1 MAPTKETRK
10 KERKKNSFLLLSV
23 SKRRFQ
29 SFVKNRMS
37 NVSRLTLSPAR
48 TRYLSI
54 LAIDKDIL
62 SQRKYSLAKYRG
74 TNLFLLLY
82 FTLISFI
89 DTHPT
94 HGKMPRSHTAS
105 SIVSSYVA
113 KGLTCREPN
122 QPPPLPSVRFNR
134 SSSHTRRRA
143 RGFCAQVRNIAWQ
156 RAARGPRPK
165 LRGWRLLR
173 RGCARVRF
181 AFACVA

>member
-122 QPPPLPSVRFNR
+122 QPPLSPLCVSIDLAATHAAVHAVSVHKCGI
-134 SSSHTRRRA
+134 S
-143 RGFCAQVRNIAWQ
+143 RGKERLGG
-156 RAARGPRPK
+156 RGQNC
-165 LRGWRLLR
+165 GGG
-173 RGCARVRF
+173 GC
-181 AFACVA
+181 